1 MLRAI
6 ITVLLALLAPRARA
20 FAPRGAARHRRPRA
34 RLPGGTARFKGPVD
48 EVLDA
53 LDAMVGVSPLSE
65 ADLKDGAPAADLERR
80 ARAREDAAPPPD
92 ALEKPSVAIFFA
104 CLGIAPLLGL
114 LAGLAN
120 GARPFGL

>member
-1 MLRAI
+1 MRRAI
-6 ITVLLALLAPRARA
+6 TVLALLAPRARA
-20 FAPRGAARHRRPRA
+20 FAPRGGARHRRPRG
-34 RLPGGTARFKGPVD
+34 RRPGTARFKGPVD

-80 ARAREDAAPPPD
+80 ARAREDAAPPSD
-92 ALEKPSVAIFFA
+92 ALEKPSVAVFFA
-104 CLGIAPLLGL
+104 CLGLAPVLGL